1 MVLPTALYKRSAS
14 TSLRVLISTIV
25 AIIVAAVFFML
36 AGHSLQQ
43 QREKQQFELAKTGLM
58 YASHL
63 ADDLDQ
69 KMVSLLPLTH
79 VLCEEV
85 ANTLSSKA
93 VFSGGVRA
101 YILVRNGTAVCSSV
115 THTMSSPAT
124 NIYPDIDLD
133 RDADMILQQGTPLV
147 PDRPVIAFWR
157 STGDGT
163 RSGVLLTLDIN
174 PAPYMLFFSRER
186 TISGLALIIKDR
198 AISTYEP
205 NIITVD
211 ELPSNP
217 DVTVQDEKNRF
228 TFRLYGSPLSTSDL
242 GLLGMFSLLV
252 AVIAWLITFY
262 FLSQQ
267 RRFDREILQ
276 GIKRDQFYLLYQ
288 PVIHAETHLPGG
300 FEALVRWKHPKLGLI
315 PPDEFIPYCESQ
327 GLIAQLTQH
336 IMTLAAR
343 DAHRLIDVVPKG
355 TKLGLNI
362 SPLHMTLDGFKND
375 VLHFINMMPT
385 EYLIPLFEINE
396 RSMVQ
401 HGGAEAI
408 FDWLHAQGIEIA
420 IDDFGTGHSA
430 LIYLQRYKIDYL
442 KIDRGCVNSIGLET
456 VTAPVLDAVLE
467 LAKKLKLQ
475 IVAEGIETEEQAEYL
490 RQRHVNYLQGY
501 LFSRPIPVEQLHDY
515 YRDHVLPKLN
525 AII

>member
-1 MVLPTALYKRSAS
+1 
-14 TSLRVLISTIV
+14 
-25 AIIVAAVFFML
+25 
-36 AGHSLQQ
+36 
-43 QREKQQFELAKTGLM
+43 
-58 YASHL
+58 
-63 ADDLDQ
+63 
-69 KMVSLLPLTH
+69 
-79 VLCEEV
+79 
-85 ANTLSSKA
+85 
-93 VFSGGVRA
+93 
-101 YILVRNGTAVCSSV
+101 
-115 THTMSSPAT
+115 
-124 NIYPDIDLD
+124 
-133 RDADMILQQGTPLV
+133 
-147 PDRPVIAFWR
+147 
-157 STGDGT
+157 
-163 RSGVLLTLDIN
+163 
-174 PAPYMLFFSRER
+174 MLFFSRER

-276 GIKRDQFYLLYQ
+276 GIKRGQFYLLYQ

-385 EYLIPLFEINE
+385 EYLIPLFEITE

-442 KIDRGCVNSIGLET
+442 KIDRGFVNSIGLET

-467 LAKKLKLQ
+467 LAKSLNCKSSRKVLKPKNRQNICGNAMLTTYRAIYSAVLFRLNSCMTIIVTTYFQNSTPSFELALDKILPITVFALIKDTKKYNELKLLSP
-475 IVAEGIETEEQAEYL
+475 A
-490 RQRHVNYLQGY
+490 
-501 LFSRPIPVEQLHDY
+501 
-515 YRDHVLPKLN
+515 
-525 AII
+525 

>member
-1 MVLPTALYKRSAS
+1 M
-14 TSLRVLISTIV
+14 
-25 AIIVAAVFFML
+25 
-36 AGHSLQQ
+36 
-43 QREKQQFELAKTGLM
+43 
-58 YASHL
+58 
-63 ADDLDQ
+63 
-69 KMVSLLPLTH
+69 
-79 VLCEEV
+79 
-85 ANTLSSKA
+85 
-93 VFSGGVRA
+93 
-101 YILVRNGTAVCSSV
+101 
-115 THTMSSPAT
+115 
-124 NIYPDIDLD
+124 
-133 RDADMILQQGTPLV
+133 
-147 PDRPVIAFWR
+147 
-157 STGDGT
+157 
-163 RSGVLLTLDIN
+163 
-174 PAPYMLFFSRER
+174 
-186 TISGLALIIKDR
+186 
-198 AISTYEP
+198 
-205 NIITVD
+205 
-211 ELPSNP
+211 
-217 DVTVQDEKNRF
+217 QDEKNRF

-385 EYLIPLFEINE
+385 EYLIPLFEITE

-442 KIDRGCVNSIGLET
+442 KIDRGFVNSIGLET